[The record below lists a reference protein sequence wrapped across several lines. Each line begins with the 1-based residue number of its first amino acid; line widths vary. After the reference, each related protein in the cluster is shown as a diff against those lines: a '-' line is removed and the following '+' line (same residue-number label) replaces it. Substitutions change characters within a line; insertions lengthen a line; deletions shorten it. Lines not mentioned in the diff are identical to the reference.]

1 MTYIYLYLYTYIH
14 IYIYIYH
21 IYIYVIYIFRLG
33 KNHCPLVSLEE
44 YKYVIKRNKIPK
56 YITDNIEFFSDNSD
70 KEDSDYSD

>member
-1 MTYIYLYLYTYIH
+1 M
-14 IYIYIYH
+14 
-21 IYIYVIYIFRLG
+21 IYIFRLG